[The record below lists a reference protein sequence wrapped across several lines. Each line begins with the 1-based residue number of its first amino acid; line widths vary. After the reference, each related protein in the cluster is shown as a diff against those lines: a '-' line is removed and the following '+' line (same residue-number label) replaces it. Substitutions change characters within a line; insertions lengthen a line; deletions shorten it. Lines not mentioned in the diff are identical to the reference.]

1 VPEKRADASGADAS
15 GAGASGAGAPAAD
28 APRTGA
34 HEQDAGHPG
43 VSRARLARIAAWSV
57 HLPDDEAER
66 AAAGIV
72 EKTFARG
79 ACICP
84 KNTLLES
91 WTGVVT
97 GLVKVGTVSREG
109 RSVTFTGVPAG
120 GWFGEGT
127 VLKNEPRRYDIV
139 ALRDT
144 RMAFMN
150 RATFMW
156 LFEHSVVF
164 NRFLVEQLNER
175 LGHFMALLE
184 YDRMLEATPRLAR
197 CIASLFNPILYP
209 GGGDH
214 LEITQ
219 EELGLLS
226 GITRQVANQSLKAL
240 QKDGVVRLEY
250 GGVTVV
256 DLERLRNYGA

>member
-1 VPEKRADASGADAS
+1 MTERNAYGTT
-15 GAGASGAGAPAAD
+15 PA
-28 APRTGA
+28 R
-34 HEQDAGHPG
+34 PG
-43 VSRARLARIAAWSV
+43 IGPARLAHIAAWSIE
-57 HLPDDEAER
+57 LPDDEAER
-66 AAAGIV
+66 ACAGII

-84 KNTLLES
+84 KHTVLES

-97 GLVKVGTVSREG
+97 GLIKIGTVSPEG

-144 RMAFMN
+144 RMAFMD
-150 RATFMW
+150 RPTFIW
-156 LFEHSVVF
+156 LVEHSVAF
-164 NRFLVEQLNER
+164 NRFLVRQLNER
-175 LGHFMALLE
+175 LSHFMALLE
-184 YDRMLEATPRLAR
+184 YDRLLDATPRLAR
-197 CIASLFNPILYP
+197 CIASLFNPVLYP

-214 LEITQ
+214 LDITQ

-226 GITRQVANQSLKAL
+226 GMTRQVANQSLKTL
-240 QKDGVVRLEY
+240 HKEGLVRLEY
-250 GGVTVV
+250 GGITVV
-256 DLERLRNYGA
+256 DLARLREYGT

>member
-1 VPEKRADASGADAS
+1 MTTRRMDRDADDG
-15 GAGASGAGAPAAD
+15 
-28 APRTGA
+28 R
-34 HEQDAGHPG
+34 PG
-43 VSRARLARIAAWSV
+43 IGRARLAHIAAWSID
-57 HLPDDEAER
+57 LPEDEAER
-66 AAAGIV
+66 ACAGIV
-72 EKTFARG
+72 ERTFARG

-84 KNTLLES
+84 KNTVLES

-120 GWFGEGT
+120 GWFGEGS

-139 ALRDT
+139 ALRNT
-144 RMAFMN
+144 RMAFME

-156 LFEHSVVF
+156 LVEHSVVF
-164 NRFLVEQLNER
+164 NRFLVRLLNER

-184 YDRMLEATPRLAR
+184 YDRMLDATPRLAR
-197 CIASLFNPILYP
+197 CIASLFNPVLYP

-226 GITRQVANQSLKAL
+226 GITRQVANQSLKTL
-240 QKDGVVRLEY
+240 QRDGVVRLEY
-250 GGVTVV
+250 GGITVV

>member
-1 VPEKRADASGADAS
+1 M
-15 GAGASGAGAPAAD
+15 
-28 APRTGA
+28 
-34 HEQDAGHPG
+34 
-43 VSRARLARIAAWSV
+43 SRARLAHIAAWSIE
-57 HLPDDEAER
+57 LPDDEAER
-66 AAAGIV
+66 AGAGIV

-84 KNTLLES
+84 KNTVLES

-97 GLVKVGTVSREG
+97 GLIKIGTVSPEG

-144 RMAFMN
+144 RMAFME
-150 RATFMW
+150 RPTFMW
-156 LFEHSVVF
+156 LVEHSVAF
-164 NRFLVEQLNER
+164 NRFLVRQLNER
-175 LGHFMALLE
+175 LSHFMALLE
-184 YDRMLEATPRLAR
+184 YDRLLDATPRLAR
-197 CIASLFNPILYP
+197 CLASLFNPVLYP

-214 LEITQ
+214 LDITQ

-226 GITRQVANQSLKAL
+226 GITRQVANQSLKTL
-240 QKDGVVRLEY
+240 QKEGLVRLEY
-250 GGVTVV
+250 GGITVV
-256 DLERLRNYGA
+256 DLARLRCYGA

>member
-1 VPEKRADASGADAS
+1 VSSVPEKRADASGAD
-15 GAGASGAGAPAAD
+15 ASGAGAPAAD

-43 VSRARLARIAAWSV
+43 VSRARLERIAAWSV

>member
-1 VPEKRADASGADAS
+1 
-15 GAGASGAGAPAAD
+15 
-28 APRTGA
+28 
-34 HEQDAGHPG
+34 

-214 LEITQ
+214 LKITQ

>member
-1 VPEKRADASGADAS
+1 MFSVSEKASDVS
-15 GAGASGAGAPAAD
+15 RAGAAD
-28 APRTGA
+28 HDGGR
-34 HEQDAGHPG
+34 PG
-43 VSRARLARIAAWSV
+43 ISRARLARIAAWAV
-57 HLPDDEAER
+57 YLPDDEAER

-156 LFEHSVVF
+156 LFENSVVF

-256 DLERLRNYGA
+256 DLDRLRNYGG